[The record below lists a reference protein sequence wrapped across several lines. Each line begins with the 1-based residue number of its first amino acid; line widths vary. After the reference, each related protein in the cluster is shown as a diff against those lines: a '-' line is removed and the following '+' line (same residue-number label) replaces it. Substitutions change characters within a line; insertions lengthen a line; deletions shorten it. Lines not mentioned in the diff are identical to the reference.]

1 MNLSFESNINSLTLN
16 FNESSIIEP
25 SILYKTIIYSIT
37 IPIFILTAV
46 GLFFFFSFDII
57 INK

>member
-16 FNESSIIEP
+16 YNESSSIIEP

-46 GLFFFFSFDII
+46 GLLII
-57 INK
+57 IFSI